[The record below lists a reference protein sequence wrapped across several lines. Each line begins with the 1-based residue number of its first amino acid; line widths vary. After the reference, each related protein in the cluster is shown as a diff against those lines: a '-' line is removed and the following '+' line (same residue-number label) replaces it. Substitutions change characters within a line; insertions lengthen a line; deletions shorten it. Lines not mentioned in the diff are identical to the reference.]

1 MFPPCMKR
9 TDEIIRSLSWLGA
22 FDHVVI
28 RWVRNVVKILV
39 ASVEAQG
46 TKLSH
51 DSWRSDHPRKKNAQ
65 NRNYVLYRKNEMR
78 YRLNFNYR

>member
-1 MFPPCMKR
+1 MFPPGMKR
-9 TDEIIRSLSWLGA
+9 SDGIIRSLSWLGA

-51 DSWRSDHPRKKNAQ
+51 DSWHSDHPRKKNAQ
-65 NRNYVLYRKNEMR
+65 NRNYVPYRGNQMR
-78 YRLNFNYR
+78 YRPNFNYR